1 MIFSAKCCSQVRSEW
16 KIYLCFNS
24 LIFVSKFLMSKNKT
38 KMVLQSIAPYDMP
51 HIVIAAYV
59 DAFSASELPD
69 MWKSSSR
76 ILRHSLCWH
85 FFSLLKMLRNA
96 WWTVFHITNR
106 KNSYK
111 MMLWESKW
119 KIGWEEGLKHFKTS
133 RIFNPT
139 ISSFVLI
146 VCYLW
151 IENKISHRF
160 LVEI

>member
-1 MIFSAKCCSQVRSEW
+1 MKNIFMFQLTHFCFKISESE
-16 KIYLCFNS
+16 I
-24 LIFVSKFLMSKNKT
+24 LMSKNKT
-38 KMVLQSIAPYDMP
+38 KMVLQSIAPYVDMP
-51 HIVIAAYV
+51 DIVIAAYV

-69 MWKSSSR
+69 MWKPSSR
-76 ILRHSLCWH
+76 ILHHSLCWH
-85 FFSLLKMLRNA
+85 FFSLLKMLSKA

-151 IENKISHRF
+151 IENKISHKF